1 MRNSNLPETN
11 DVHEAFASLCI
22 EYPTFINLDIIRD
35 EMI

>member
-1 MRNSNLPETN
+1 MHNSNLPETSN
-11 DVHEAFASLCI
+11 VHEAFASLCI